1 MEPVHE
7 DLSLRVVGITAHWDL
22 DVVRSAKVRTVY
34 AALDLLCHLT
44 AAEAKM
50 SAMCVQIILETR
62 MMSLVHHAPLW
73 CRVRTSGACFSPGIW
88 RQRTPSTKMPPNT
101 KNFRRLAIC
110 EGDIRVWCRAS
121 AEARRP
127 RAERSR

>member
-1 MEPVHE
+1 MEPVLE

-50 SAMCVQIILETR
+50 SSMCVQIILETR
-62 MMSLVHHAPLW
+62 MMSLVHHAHAVVQSSHEW
-73 CRVRTSGACFSPGIW
+73 CMFQPWYLEAKDPFY
-88 RQRTPSTKMPPNT
+88 
-101 KNFRRLAIC
+101 KNAAQYEKLSQI
-110 EGDIRVWCRAS
+110 GHM
-121 AEARRP
+121 
-127 RAERSR
+127 